1 MTIFYHKDLVY
12 QIKIC
17 NPSVEIK
24 LCSVKRFQPTEL
36 SELLTFYFQCFPW
49 QIKNR
54 MFEFYRS
61 SSLWLMVVM
70 IIIHVLVEKKN
81 SARDGKS
88 KFTQNIDEE
97 NVSKD
102 ADVTKAKTVL
112 VQS

>member
-1 MTIFYHKDLVY
+1 
-12 QIKIC
+12 
-17 NPSVEIK
+17 
-24 LCSVKRFQPTEL
+24 
-36 SELLTFYFQCFPW
+36 
-49 QIKNR
+49 
-54 MFEFYRS
+54 
-61 SSLWLMVVM
+61 M